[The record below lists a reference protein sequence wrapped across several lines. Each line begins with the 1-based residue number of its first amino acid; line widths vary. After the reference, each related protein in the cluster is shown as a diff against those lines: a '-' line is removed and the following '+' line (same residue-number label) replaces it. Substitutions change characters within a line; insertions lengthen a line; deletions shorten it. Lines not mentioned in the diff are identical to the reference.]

1 MPPDQFNLLLT
12 EIRDLRKDHNEFAR
26 SVTADLA
33 AVKQDVKGL
42 VGNGRPGRVS
52 KLEDD
57 VADLKKAKYY
67 AWGFAGAFGAIAG
80 FFAHLIPMFLK

>member
-1 MPPDQFNLLLT
+1 MPGDQFSILLT
-12 EIRDLRKDHNEFAR
+12 EVRDLRKDHNEFAR

-57 VADLKKAKYY
+57 VAALQKSKYY
-67 AWGFAGAFGAIAG
+67 AWGFAGAIGAVAG
-80 FFAHLIPMFLK
+80 FFAHFVPAFLK